1 MRYDIFGN
9 ADADAATI
17 MLSAGL
23 GGLGSFWR
31 PQFETLGQRFRVIVY
46 DHRGTGKNSESLSDG
61 YAIADMADD
70 VVEILDDVGV
80 ARCHFIGHALGGLV
94 GLDIALR
101 APSRLASLVL
111 VNAWATVDSHTLR
124 CFAVRKALLDHV
136 GSEAYVHAQPIFLYP
151 AAWLSQHQSTI
162 AREEEHGNANFQGA
176 DNLTRRLDALLAF
189 DAVESLG
196 EIRLPTLVVA
206 ARDDVLVPYICSQ
219 TLARGIQNAR
229 LWLTAEGGHACSV
242 TDPGLFNATLLGFLT
257 GIDVINA
264 GVPARAL

>member
-9 ADADAATI
+9 ADANAATI
-17 MLSAGL
+17 VLSAGL
-23 GGLGSFWR
+23 GGLGGFWR

-46 DHRGTGKNSESLSDG
+46 DHRGTGKNAESLPDG

-70 VVEILDDVGV
+70 VVAILDDAGV

-124 CFAVRKALLDHV
+124 CFEVRKALLDHV
-136 GSEAYVHAQPIFLYP
+136 GPEAYVHAQPIFLHP
-151 AAWLSQHQSTI
+151 AAWLSEHAAVI

-176 DNLTRRLDALLAF
+176 DNLTRRLEALLAF
-189 DAVESLG
+189 DAGGSLG
-196 EIRLPTLVVA
+196 EIEAPTLVVA
-206 ARDDVLVPYICSQ
+206 ARDDVLVPYTCSQ
-219 TLARGIQNAR
+219 TLARGIKNAR
-229 LWLTAEGGHACSV
+229 LWLAAEGGHACSV
-242 TDPGLFNATLLGFLT
+242 TDPGPFNATLLEFLT
-257 GIDVINA
+257 GVDLINA
-264 GVPARAL
+264 GVPAGAS